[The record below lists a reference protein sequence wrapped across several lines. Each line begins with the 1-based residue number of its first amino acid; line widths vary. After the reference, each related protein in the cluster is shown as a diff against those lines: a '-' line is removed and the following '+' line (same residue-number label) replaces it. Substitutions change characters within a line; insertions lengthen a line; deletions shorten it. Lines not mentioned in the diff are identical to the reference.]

1 MCSNGEKEGKLKKL
15 CPVSLGLAV
24 GLVSF
29 FAVLLWSLGV
39 IFYGFSTAMIAMHL
53 PITTLGQG
61 FVVALL
67 ALLKG
72 FLFGFFVALL
82 YDVISCCVRCRKSC
96 EKCGCHD
103 TCKDKKL

>member
-1 MCSNGEKEGKLKKL
+1 MCSNHGMEGKLKKL

-24 GLVSF
+24 GLVGF
-29 FAVLLWSLGV
+29 FAVLLWSLWVV
-39 IFYGFSTAMIAMHL
+39 IYGFTPAVMAMHL
-53 PITTLGQG
+53 PITTLSQG

-82 YDVISCCVRCRKSC
+82 YDVISCCVKCKKSC

-103 TCKDKKL
+103 SCGEKKL